1 MASFIGRR
9 KFLVT
14 LGGAAA
20 AWPLAARAQQG
31 GKVYRIGFAAND
43 PTIPITAAGAA
54 FVEGLRENGF
64 VEGKNIVI
72 ERRFAEGRS
81 DRAVAL
87 IAELVR
93 DNIDLLVTSGAQIHP
108 AAKQATTKIP
118 IVMVNATDP
127 VGEGLVASLARPGGN
142 ITGLVQ
148 VPSAELAGKRIQLLK
163 DAAPQISRVAVL
175 MNPDF
180 SSDHSQWSALER
192 AAQSLG
198 ITLLAVSAR
207 RGSELADALAKSIG
221 EHPDALFAMNNGLN
235 LTYRKV
241 IVDFAT
247 KHRLPLMHANTE
259 ATRDGGLISY
269 ETDRPALFRHAAVLV
284 GKILKGANPGDIPI
298 EQPTRFELAINLRT
312 ARTLGLTIP
321 RDLLLLADEVI
332 E

>member
-1 MASFIGRR
+1 MARHIGRR
-9 KFLVT
+9 KFLAM

-31 GKVYRIGFAAND
+31 GKVYRIGFIGND
-43 PTIPITAAGAA
+43 PTIPITTAGAA

-64 VEGKNIVI
+64 VEGKNIAI
-72 ERRFAEGRS
+72 QWRFAEGRG
-81 DRAVAL
+81 DRPAAL
-87 IAELVR
+87 IGELVR
-93 DNIDLLVTSGAQIHP
+93 DNIDVLVTSGAQNHV
-108 AAKQATTKIP
+108 AAKRATTKIP
-118 IVMVNATDP
+118 IVMVNAIDP

-163 DAAPQISRVAVL
+163 DVAPQISRVAVL

-180 SSDHSQWSALER
+180 DSDYSQLTALGH
-192 AAQSLG
+192 AAQSLKV
-198 ITLLAVSAR
+198 TLFAVSAR

-221 EHPDALFAMNNGLN
+221 EHPNALFAMNNGLN

-241 IVDFAT
+241 IIEFAAE
-247 KHRLPLMHANTE
+247 HRLPLMHSFTE

-269 ETDRPALFRHAAVLV
+269 ATDRPALFRHAAALA
-284 GKILKGANPGDIPI
+284 GKILKGANPADMPI
-298 EQPTRFELAINLRT
+298 EQPTGFQLAINLRT
-312 ARTLGLTIP
+312 ANALGLTIP
-321 RDLLLLADEVI
+321 RDLLLVADEVI

>member
-1 MASFIGRR
+1 MTVTLGRR
-9 KFLVT
+9 ELLVA

-127 VGEGLVASLARPGGN
+127 VGEGLVASLARPG
-142 ITGLVQ
+142 
-148 VPSAELAGKRIQLLK
+148 
-163 DAAPQISRVAVL
+163 
-175 MNPDF
+175 
-180 SSDHSQWSALER
+180 
-192 AAQSLG
+192 
-198 ITLLAVSAR
+198 
-207 RGSELADALAKSIG
+207 
-221 EHPDALFAMNNGLN
+221 
-235 LTYRKV
+235 
-241 IVDFAT
+241 AT
-247 KHRLPLMHANTE
+247 
-259 ATRDGGLISY
+259 S
-269 ETDRPALFRHAAVLV
+269 PALWGCPPRSLPANAFNCSRTPHPRFR
-284 GKILKGANPGDIPI
+284 
-298 EQPTRFELAINLRT
+298 ELPSL
-312 ARTLGLTIP
+312 
-321 RDLLLLADEVI
+321 
-332 E
+332 